1 MFNLEEFEKD
11 QVLYSLVENLNKLL
25 DKNKTEKVKIIV
37 EQLNDLLEQKES
49 EIQITYVLSIL
60 AEQDSTLIGK
70 NILKN
75 LENLTHSTNSK
86 IKVNALIII
95 GFVMLTNKDGIKTY
109 LPNLMANLND
119 KDRDVR
125 DNVYY
130 FLHEIATEHSDLI
143 CNYKSVLIE
152 ALGVE
157 ENEENLV
164 ALIQLL
170 NKCSDYSFEN
180 LYDLRTIIIQLINRF
195 YSKDHTKVYSELL
208 SYVKLVFPSLDNFM
222 TEEIDK
228 KELIN
233 EIQSTIIMKRHIFFT
248 PPGEIVG
255 KPKKFLQNLKNISL
269 KDLKIYFYVKS
280 QEKKIHIY
288 ELEKEKLAKLFL
300 KKENMQ
306 KKQLLKKFSHIIDTE
321 QELRLF
327 LNTLIKLGYAKG
339 FYSRL
344 GYFYSYNNIESE
356 LIKKFQE
363 KGMVNLKKYN
373 HLPPDFVSG
382 IIKEISNSTKQV
394 FLMGKNNAA
403 YYSLK
408 KIQQHINT
416 QAAKKTTIDLK
427 SYRDR
432 LIDIDFIKL
441 IKNLPKGYLTHFR
454 AGTQWLTNVGLPKVK
469 KEVENSQLIG
479 YYSIPMISTKLNIKK
494 VLLVQILESFIDIRS
509 GIFDRTKEIFYYSK
523 FLNKKIEEIN
533 SITDLKERERQ
544 INLMAKELN
553 IERSHILTK
562 LDENLKLIGQEIK
575 GKETIKI
582 KDYIEKTGM
591 SYDLFIAFINDLG
604 LKYFKKGELLIFN
617 EARIEE
623 SKNGIRSMLIAKS
636 KSENLIYL
644 GDIDVT
650 SSIVEDLLKDL
661 QNDEKIKGIFHN
673 HEGKLV
679 FYTEK
684 GIENLML
691 ENSFMF
697 SFSDF
702 FYGKNLDDKD
712 IEVLTSIFNNLMNTK
727 QLKGTFDNDSLTF
740 ASSDVIF
747 AQDYNT
753 VLFEFEKRISVYN
766 KTFNNE
772 FEKIKK
778 ILTKGE
784 EIIYPQEIKLIQE
797 KIDMINEKYVRW
809 RSGLEAFVRK
819 ASSTLLKKQ
828 GFTLKKYKSLSI
840 STSTEKRDDIKFFEE
855 DPEVID
861 LISNFNRWVK
871 LFNELE
877 LKYGNIIFYQKR
889 LIIKEDNKEDR
900 KKLEELLSKLHLV

>member
-11 QVLYSLVENLNKLL
+11 QVLYSIVEKLNKLL
-25 DKNKTEKVKIIV
+25 DKNKTEKVKLIV
-37 EQLNDLLEQKES
+37 EQLNDLLEQQES

-60 AEQDSTLIGK
+60 AEQYPTLIGK

-75 LENLTHSTNSK
+75 LENLTRSTNSK
-86 IKVNALIII
+86 IKVNALIIT
-95 GFVMLTNKDGIKTY
+95 GFVMLTNKNGIKTY
-109 LPNLMANLND
+109 LPNFMANLTDN
-119 KDRDVR
+119 DRDVR
-125 DNVYY
+125 DNVHY
-130 FLHEIATEHSDLI
+130 FLHEVATEHSDLI
-143 CNYKSVLIE
+143 CNYKSVLIN

-157 ENEENLV
+157 ENEENLI

-170 NKCSDYSFEN
+170 NICHDYSFEN
-180 LYDLRTIIIQLINRF
+180 LHDLRTIIISLINRF
-195 YSKDHTKVYSELL
+195 YSREQTKTYSELL
-208 SYVKLVFPSLDNFM
+208 SYVKNVFPSVNDLI
-222 TEEIDK
+222 TEGMDK
-228 KELIN
+228 KLLIS
-233 EIQSTIIMKRHIFFT
+233 EIQNTFLMKRTIFFT
-248 PPGEIVG
+248 HSAKIEG
-255 KPKKFLQNLKNISL
+255 KPKEFLRNLKSSSL
-269 KDLKIYFYVKS
+269 KDLKIYFFVKH

-306 KKQLLKKFSHIIDTE
+306 KKQLHKIFSHIIDTE

-327 LNTLIKLGYAKG
+327 LNTLIKLNHVKG

-344 GYFYSYNNIESE
+344 GYFYTYNNIESE
-356 LIKKFQE
+356 IIGKFQE

-382 IIKEISNSTKQV
+382 IIKDISNSTKRV
-394 FLMGKNNAA
+394 FLIGKNNAA

-408 KIQQHINT
+408 KIQQQINT
-416 QAAKKTTIDLK
+416 QAAKNTTIDLK

-432 LIDIDFIKL
+432 LLEFDFIKL

-479 YYSIPMISTKLNIKK
+479 YYSIPILSKKLNIKK

-509 GIFDRTKEIFYYSK
+509 GIFDRNKEIFYYSK

-533 SITDLKERERQ
+533 SIIDLKERERQ

-562 LDENLKLIGQEIK
+562 LDENLKLIGEEIK
-575 GKETIKI
+575 GKELIKI
-582 KDYIEKTGM
+582 NDYIEKTGM
-591 SYDLFIAFINDLG
+591 QYNLFMNFINDLG
-604 LKYFKKGELLIFN
+604 LTYFKKGELLIFN
-617 EARIEE
+617 EDKIEE
-623 SKNGIRSMLIAKS
+623 SKKDIISMLIEKS
-636 KSENLIYL
+636 KSENIIQL

-650 SSIVEDLLKDL
+650 SSIVENLLKEL

-673 HEGKLV
+673 KDGELT
-679 FYTEK
+679 FYTEL
-684 GIENLML
+684 GIESLML
-691 ENSFMF
+691 DNSFLF
-697 SFSDF
+697 SFHDF
-702 FYGKNLDDKD
+702 FYGKDLNDKE
-712 IEVLTSIFNNLMNTK
+712 IETMNSIFAKL
-727 QLKGTFDNDSLTF
+727 LKKKKLNGAFDEETLTF

-753 VLFEFEKRISVYN
+753 VLFQFSKRITAYI
-766 KTFNNE
+766 KTFNTE

-778 ILTKGE
+778 ILTKQNT
-784 EIIYPQEIKLIQE
+784 IFPQEIKMIQE
-797 KIDMINEKYVRW
+797 RIDIINEKYVHW
-809 RSGLEAFVRK
+809 RNGLEGFVRK

-828 GFTLKKYKSLSI
+828 GFTRKKYKSLSI
-840 STSTEKRDDIKFFEE
+840 STEKRDDIKFFEE

-877 LKYGNIIFYQKR
+877 IKYGNIIFYQKR

>member
-11 QVLYSLVENLNKLL
+11 QVLFSLVEKLNKLL
-25 DKNKTEKVKIIV
+25 DKNKIEKVKLVV
-37 EQLNDLLEQKES
+37 EQLNDLLEQQES
-49 EIQITYVLSIL
+49 EIQITYILSVL
-60 AEQDSTLIGK
+60 AEHDSTLIEK
-70 NILKN
+70 NILKKIV
-75 LENLTHSTNSK
+75 NLTHSTNSK

-95 GFVMLTNKDGIKTY
+95 GFVILTTKSGIKSY
-109 LPNLMANLND
+109 LPNFMANLND

-125 DNVYY
+125 DNVHY
-130 FLHEIATEHSDLI
+130 FLHEVATKHSNLI
-143 CNYKSVLIE
+143 CNYKSDLID

-170 NKCSDYSFEN
+170 NKCLDYSFEN
-180 LYDLRTIIIQLINRF
+180 LFDLRTIIISLINRF
-195 YSKDHTKVYSELL
+195 YSKEQTKTYSELF
-208 SYVKLVFPSLDNFM
+208 SYVKNVFPSINDLIP
-222 TEEIDK
+222 EELDK
-228 KELIN
+228 KLLIS
-233 EIQSTIIMKRHIFFT
+233 EIQNTFLMKRKIFFT
-248 PPGEIVG
+248 HSAKIEG
-255 KPKKFLQNLKNISL
+255 KPKEFLQNLKSSSL
-269 KDLKIYFYVKS
+269 KDLKIYFFVKH

-306 KKQLLKKFSHIIDTE
+306 KKQLYKIFSRIIDTE

-327 LNTLIKLGYAKG
+327 LNTLIKLNHVKG
-339 FYSRL
+339 FYSKL
-344 GYFYSYNNIESE
+344 GYFYTYKNIESE
-356 LIKKFQE
+356 LIGKFQE
-363 KGMVNLKKYN
+363 KGMVNLTKYN
-373 HLPPDFVSG
+373 HLPPDFVIG
-382 IIKEISNSTKQV
+382 IINDISNSTKRV
-394 FLMGKNNAA
+394 FLIGKNNAA

-408 KIQQHINT
+408 KIQKQINT
-416 QAAKKTTIDLK
+416 EAAKNTTIDLK

-469 KEVENSQLIG
+469 REIENSQVIG
-479 YYSIPMISTKLNIKK
+479 YYSIPMLSKKLNIKK

-509 GIFDRTKEIFYYSK
+509 GIFDRNKEIFYYSK

-533 SITDLKERERQ
+533 LITDLKKRERQ

-562 LDENLKLIGQEIK
+562 LDENLKLIGEEIK
-575 GKETIKI
+575 GKELIKI
-582 KDYIEKTGM
+582 NDYIEKTGM
-591 SYDLFIAFINDLG
+591 PYNLFIDFINDLG
-604 LKYFKKGELLIFN
+604 LSYFKKGELLIFN
-617 EARIEE
+617 ETKIEE
-623 SKNGIRSMLIAKS
+623 SKNDIKSMLIAKS
-636 KSENLIYL
+636 KTENLIYL
-644 GDIDVT
+644 GEIDIT

-661 QNDEKIKGIFHN
+661 QSDEKIKGIFHN
-673 HEGKLV
+673 HEGELV

-702 FYGKNLDDKD
+702 FYGKILDDKD
-712 IEVLTSIFNNLMNTK
+712 IEVLTSIFNNLMSK
-727 QLKGTFDNDSLTF
+727 KLLKGTFDNDSLTF

-753 VLFEFEKRISVYN
+753 VLFEFEKRISAYN
-766 KTFNNE
+766 KTFNTE

-778 ILTKGE
+778 VLTKSE

-797 KIDMINEKYVRW
+797 RIDMINEKYVRW

-828 GFTLKKYKSLSI
+828 GFTRKKYKSLSL
-840 STSTEKRDDIKFFEE
+840 STEKKDDIKFFEE

-889 LIIKEDNKEDR
+889 LILTEENKEDR
-900 KKLEELLSKLHLV
+900 KKLETLLFKLHLV